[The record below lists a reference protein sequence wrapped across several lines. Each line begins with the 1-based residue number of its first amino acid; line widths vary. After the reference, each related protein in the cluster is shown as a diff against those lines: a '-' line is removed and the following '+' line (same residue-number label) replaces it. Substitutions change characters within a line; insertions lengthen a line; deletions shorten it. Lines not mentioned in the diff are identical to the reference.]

1 MHEAERAAGESQI
14 ACKLAEM
21 SRHTSLTSL
30 EAAIR
35 LALDNDHAI
44 AARRVVA
51 VAEHVAAATEALGD
65 SAALARRSAAENRSR
80 QRAAS

>member
-1 MHEAERAAGESQI
+1 MHEAEQARGESQI
-14 ACKLAEM
+14 AFKLAEM

-35 LALDNDHAI
+35 LMQDNDRTI
-44 AARRVVA
+44 AARRIVA
-51 VAEHVAAATEALGD
+51 VAEHVSAATEALGD
-65 SAALARRSAAENRSR
+65 SAALARRAAAEHHDR

>member
-1 MHEAERAAGESQI
+1 MREAEQVRGESQI
-14 ACKLAEM
+14 AFKLAEM

-35 LALDNDHAI
+35 LLHDNDHPV
-44 AARRVVA
+44 AARRIVA
-51 VAEHVAAATEALGD
+51 VAEHVSAATEALGD
-65 SAALARRSAAENRSR
+65 SAALARRAAAEHQSH

>member
-1 MHEAERAAGESQI
+1 MHEADKAAGESQI
-14 ACKLAEM
+14 ASKLAEM

-35 LALDNDHAI
+35 LMQDNDRAV
-44 AARRVVA
+44 AARRIVA

-65 SAALARRSAAENRSR
+65 SAAVARRSAAEQRSR

>member
-1 MHEAERAAGESQI
+1 MHEAEKAAENTAI

-35 LALDNDHAI
+35 LMQDPDSGA
-44 AARRVVA
+44 AARRIVA
-51 VAEHVAAATEALGD
+51 VAEHLSAATEALSD
-65 SAALARRSAAENRSR
+65 SVAVARRAAGGQHTK

>member
-1 MHEAERAAGESQI
+1 MRKAEQATGESQI
-14 ACKLAEM
+14 AFKLAEM

-35 LALDNDHAI
+35 LMQDPDGAV
-44 AARRVVA
+44 AARRIVA
-51 VAEHVAAATEALGD
+51 VAEHVSAATEALGD
-65 SAALARRSAAENRSR
+65 SATLARRSAAENRDR

>member
-1 MHEAERAAGESQI
+1 MREAEQAGGESQI
-14 ACKLAEM
+14 ASKLAEM

-35 LALDNDHAI
+35 LMQDNDRAI

-51 VAEHVAAATEALGD
+51 VAEHIAAATEALGD
-65 SAALARRSAAENRSR
+65 SAALARRSAAELRGR
-80 QRAAS
+80 QRAVS